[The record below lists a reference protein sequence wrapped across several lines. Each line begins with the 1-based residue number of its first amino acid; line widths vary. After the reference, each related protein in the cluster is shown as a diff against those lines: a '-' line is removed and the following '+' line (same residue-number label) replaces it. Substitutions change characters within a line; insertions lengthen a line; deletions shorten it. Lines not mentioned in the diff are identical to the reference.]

1 MELYQELCREIEER
15 KEEMVQ
21 LCSEMVKIPSE
32 TPPSDTRRMADY
44 VSEYIRKEIKGA
56 EVCFYEKEPPVKN
69 LVVKIDSGNPG
80 KRLVFNGHLD
90 TYPVGNQKLWSQSP
104 WSGSVKDGFVWGRG
118 SSDMKGGIA
127 CFITAA
133 RVLAEHKE
141 LWKGEVVLTLAGD
154 EEAMGDRGTQYL
166 LDTVKEA
173 SGDAMICADVGAPDS
188 LRFGQK
194 GLLWIR
200 LDAVGK
206 SAHGAH
212 LHKGVSAI
220 NRLIE
225 VIRRVNS
232 EVSALEVNMPEDVRR
247 AILDGAGISE
257 QGAGPGETQILQ
269 KVTVNFGTIK
279 GGTSPN
285 LVPDSANAEADIR
298 IPAGVSIADI
308 TKKIEEILAETE
320 GVTYTV
326 LRAYEANWSDPA
338 DVLFQIVKEKS
349 EEVLQKEVVVTFR
362 VGASDA
368 RLYRLGKDIPTINCG
383 LTPYGLGGPDEHV
396 SVDEMVKIAK
406 IHLLSALEFLNL
418 YPKGTP

>member
-1 MELYQELCREIEER
+1 MAGDKELYQALCREIEVK
-15 KEEMVQ
+15 KEEMFD

-32 TPPSDTRRMADY
+32 TPPSDTREMAEY
-44 VSEYIRKEIKGA
+44 VCEYITKQVEGA
-56 EVCFYEKEPPVKN
+56 QVCFYEKESPVKN
-69 LVVKIDSGNPG
+69 LVVKIKSGKPG

-90 TYPVGNQKLWSQSP
+90 TYPVGNPELWSKSP
-104 WSGSVKDGFVWGRG
+104 WSGDRKDGFIWGRG

-133 RVLAEHKE
+133 RVLAEHRE
-141 LWKGEVVLTLAGD
+141 LWNGEIVLTLAGD

-166 LDTVKEA
+166 LDTVEDA
-173 SGDAMICADVGAPDS
+173 SGDAMICADVGAPNS

-200 LDAVGK
+200 LNAVGK

-220 NRLIE
+220 NHLIE
-225 VIRRVNS
+225 VIRRINN
-232 EVSALEVNMPEDVRR
+232 EVSALEVPMPEHVRR
-247 AILDGAGISE
+247 AILDGAAISE

-285 LVPDSANAEADIR
+285 LVPDSASAEADIR
-298 IPAGVSIADI
+298 IPAGVRIPKI
-308 TKKIEEILAETE
+308 KEKIEEILSETE

-326 LRAYEANWSDPA
+326 LRSYEANWSDPE

-349 EEVLQKEVVVTFR
+349 EEVLKTEVAVTFR

-368 RLYRLGKDIPTINCG
+368 RLYRLSKGIPTINCG

-396 SVDEMVKIAK
+396 SMDEMVKIAK

-418 YPKGTP
+418 

>member
-1 MELYQELCREIEER
+1 MELYQELCRKMEER
-15 KEEMVQ
+15 KEEMIQ
-21 LCSEMVKIPSE
+21 LCAELVRIPSE
-32 TPPSDTRRMADY
+32 TPPSDTGKMADY
-44 VSEYIRKEIKGA
+44 ISEYIKEKVEGA
-56 EVCFYEKEPPVKN
+56 WVYFYEKEAPVKN
-69 LVVKIDSGNPG
+69 LVVKIDSGKPG
-80 KRLVFNGHLD
+80 KRLIFNGHLD
-90 TYPVGNQKLWSQSP
+90 TYPVGNQELWSESP
-104 WSGSVKDGFVWGRG
+104 WSGSVKDGYVWGRG

-127 CFITAA
+127 CFVTAA
-133 RVLAEHKE
+133 RILAEHKN

-166 LDTVKEA
+166 LDTVEEA

-200 LDAVGK
+200 LDAAGR

-220 NRLIE
+220 DRLIE
-225 VIRRVNS
+225 VIRRVNR
-232 EVSALEVNMPEDVRR
+232 EVSDLEVNMPEDVKR
-247 AILDGAGISE
+247 AILDGAVVSE
-257 QGAGPGETQILQ
+257 RGAGPGETQILQ

-285 LVPDSANAEADIR
+285 LVPDHAGAEADIR
-298 IPAGVSIADI
+298 IPAGVTVSDI

-326 LRAYEANWSDPA
+326 LRAYEANWSDPSDA
-338 DVLFQIVKEKS
+338 LFRIVKEKS

-368 RLYRLGKDIPTINCG
+368 RLYRLSKGIPTINCG

-406 IHLLSALEFLNL
+406 IHLLSALEFLNS
-418 YPKGTP
+418 